1 MKKVLSEGEDYYLS
15 DRGFRAFTEKYLLDR
30 GYCCM
35 SGCKHCPYGS
45 NTPVNEIRKKVKP
58 RTMTF
63 QEEISQGTPSQL
75 QPSALYDATINH
87 APKRKEIL
95 TDEEKTLALRNA
107 LRYFEPQHHATLIPE
122 FKEELEKY
130 GRIYMY
136 RFRPKYRMYARD
148 INEYPG
154 KSLQAKASQMMIQ

>member
-1 MKKVLSEGEDYYLS
+1 MMKKDLIEGEDFYLS
-15 DRGFRAFTEKYLLDR
+15 DRGFRVFTEKYLLNR

-35 SGCKHCPYGS
+35 SGCKHCPYGF
-45 NTPVNEIRKKVKP
+45 NKLVDQIRKKTKP
-58 RTMTF
+58 KTMTF
-63 QEEISQGTPSQL
+63 QEEILQVIPAQL
-75 QPSALYDATINH
+75 PPAALYDATINH
-87 APKRKEIL
+87 EPKDKEIL
-95 TDEEKTLALRNA
+95 TEEEKKLSIINA
-107 LRYFEPQHHATLIPE
+107 FRYFKTQHHETLLPE

-154 KSLQAKASQMMIQ
+154 KSLQAKAI